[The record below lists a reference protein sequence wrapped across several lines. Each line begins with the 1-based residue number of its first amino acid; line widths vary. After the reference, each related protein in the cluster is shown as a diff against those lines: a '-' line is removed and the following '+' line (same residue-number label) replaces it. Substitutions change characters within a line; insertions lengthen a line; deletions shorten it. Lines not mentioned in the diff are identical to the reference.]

1 MNTLK
6 KPFKYFLVLVYA
18 YSFLYTSVFTSLD
31 QGEDPK
37 VSDVIIVA
45 EGSIERSYTAAD
57 LLFEGF
63 SSQYKIIESPMT
75 EESLQV
81 YQDLGVRSDE
91 LIWEDQAT
99 STWTNA
105 TQTIDIL
112 EEKEFDSAIVVTTDY
127 HVKRTKLAFE
137 RASSGKDF
145 DFTYVSS
152 YQIVEGKPI
161 KYMDHEYGETMGR
174 SETIKYF
181 AYLLGLYHWIDL

>member
-1 MNTLK
+1 MNTLN
-6 KPFKYFLVLVYA
+6 KPFKYFLALIYVY
-18 YSFLYTSVFTSLD
+18 SLLYTSVFTSLD
-31 QGEDPK
+31 QGEDPR

-57 LLFEGF
+57 LLFEGY
-63 SSQYKIIESPMT
+63 SSQYKVLESPMT

-81 YQDLGVRSDE
+81 YQDLGVHSDE
-91 LIWEDQAT
+91 LIWEEAAS

-105 TQTIDIL
+105 THTIDIM
-112 EEKEFDSAIVVTTDY
+112 EERDFDSAIVVTTDY
-127 HVKRTKLAFE
+127 HVKRTRLAFE
-137 RASSGKDF
+137 RASSGKDL

-152 YQIVEGKPI
+152 YQIIEGRPI
-161 KYMDHEYGETMGR
+161 KYLDHEYGEVMGR